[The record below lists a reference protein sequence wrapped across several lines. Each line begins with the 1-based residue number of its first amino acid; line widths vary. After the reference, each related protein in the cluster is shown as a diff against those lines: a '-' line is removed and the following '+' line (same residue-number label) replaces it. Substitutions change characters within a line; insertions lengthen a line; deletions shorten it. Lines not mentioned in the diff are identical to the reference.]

1 MKSAISFLLGML
13 CTAYLFPP
21 QPTAALTDMDK
32 RVIAYDVIEW
42 MDKADWDIL
51 SAKRHLITVGTTQKK
66 SSFWGF

>member
-1 MKSAISFLLGML
+1 
-13 CTAYLFPP
+13 
-21 QPTAALTDMDK
+21 MDK

-51 SAKRHLITVGTTQKK
+51 AAKRHLISAGTGEKK